1 MDTVEFFH
9 FNMLH
14 FYRLLFDITMLCC
27 DVSNI
32 EMLSQRSGLTSGHT
46 LPPGP
51 AVTRPGQPKYTSAE
65 RETNSPGASCYFC
78 CISPGLSSGLIF
90 RI

>member
-32 EMLSQRSGLTSGHT
+32 EMLSQRSGLTSA
-46 LPPGP
+46 LW
-51 AVTRPGQPKYTSAE
+51 
-65 RETNSPGASCYFC
+65 ASLAPD
-78 CISPGLSSGLIF
+78 IT
-90 RI
+90 

>member
-1 MDTVEFFH
+1 MDTVVEFFH

-65 RETNSPGASCYFC
+65 RERESQTAPEQVVTFVAFPPGSP
-78 CISPGLSSGLIF
+78 
-90 RI
+90 RD